1 MCATVQIEQVQQ
13 GVMIVSRCA
22 LHIEP
27 NFIKQ
32 TLLYTK
38 GHRVV
43 VGEIGAGKMAQWV
56 NCHPTVGT

>member
-1 MCATVQIEQVQQ
+1 MQIEQVQL
-13 GVMIVSRCA
+13 GVMIVSRCV
-22 LHIEP
+22 LIIET

-32 TLLYTK
+32 MLLYIK

-43 VGEIGAGKMAQWV
+43 VGEIGAGTMTQWV